1 VLILSLEQISK
12 EELQDM
18 SLIEVAYELLKSK
31 KEPMA
36 FNDIMGE
43 VAKLLDLSEEQ
54 VKSKIAQFYTDLN
67 IDGHFI
73 GLGDN
78 RWGLRS
84 WYPVDQYEE
93 EVVTVIKPKKKKA
106 KKKVDDDLDL
116 EDYDELDEEDIDYDD
131 IDGFDDDDLTEDDE
145 DDDLLDD
152 DDDIDEDFEDDEEII
167 DKDEEF
173 DLDDD
178 DEELEEDEL
187 EIEDDEEDL

>member
-1 VLILSLEQISK
+1 MSLEQFSK
-12 EELQDM
+12 EELQEM

-36 FNDIMGE
+36 FNDIMDE
-43 VAKLLDLSEEQ
+43 VTKILNLSKEQ

-93 EVVTVIKPKKKKA
+93 EVVSVIKPKKKKA
-106 KKKVDDDLDL
+106 KKKVADDDLDL

-131 IDGFDDDDLTEDDE
+131 DGFDDDDLTDDD

-152 DDDIDEDFEDDEEII
+152 DDDLDEDFEDDAEII
-167 DKDEEF
+167 DKDEEEF
-173 DLDDD
+173 DLDEDD
-178 DEELEEDEL
+178 DDDDLEEDEL
-187 EIEDDEEDL
+187 ELDEDEEDL

>member
-1 VLILSLEQISK
+1 MSLEQFSK
-12 EELQDM
+12 EQLQEM

-36 FNDIMGE
+36 FNDIMDE

-93 EVVTVIKPKKKKA
+93 EVVTVIKPKKKKG
-106 KKKVDDDLDL
+106 KKKVDDDDLDL
-116 EDYDELDEEDIDYDD
+116 EDYDELDEEDIEYDD
-131 IDGFDDDDLTEDDE
+131 LDGFDDDDLTEDDDDLLE
-145 DDDLLDD
+145 DDDDL
-152 DDDIDEDFEDDEEII
+152 DEDFEDDGDII
-167 DKDEEF
+167 DKDEEY
-173 DLDDD
+173 DLDDE
-178 DEELEEDEL
+178 DEDLEEDDLEL
-187 EIEDDEEDL
+187 EDDEEDL